1 MNKRITR
8 RDLINGMAFSL
19 AGAAMGAKMS
29 LAESISDI
37 TRSQI
42 NDDMASGQQN
52 FTDTYYPPLKTGIRG
67 NHDGSFEV
75 AHKLAWQGNRPEQFE
90 ELEEEYDLVVVG
102 AGISG
107 LAAAYYYQKNTD
119 GEQKILIVDNHDD
132 FGGHAKRNEFH
143 SQGKMLLGFGGSQN
157 LEFTDHY
164 SAVASELLEEL
175 GVDFKKMEQAMDPQ
189 YPMAKMNEPTGMF
202 IQTEYSAKTVNGR
215 WLQAGH
221 GVGDFKT
228 LIQQLDFS
236 EDEKYRL
243 ISLYAG
249 EKNYLEGLSITEKID
264 YLQSTAYNEF
274 LTEKVGLK
282 NIGLSLTD
290 SLIRANYSVG
300 GDCVSVAEAFA
311 LGAPGLNSVGWLGKL
326 TETLAFD
333 AEKPYD
339 AKYFPDGNATI
350 ARLLVRKL
358 IPNVAPPGKDMHDI
372 VTAKFDYQQLD
383 QPNNPVKLRLNSTA
397 VQVENL
403 PNDKVSVSYVDK
415 SASEQLG
422 GKQRNVRVKA
432 KRCILACYN
441 GIIPHL
447 CPEMPEQQKEN
458 LKYGVK
464 CPLVYVNVLLRDG
477 GVLNQAGAKMFT
489 CPNSYYDM
497 LTVAP
502 LTTLGNYS
510 NSVTDGEP
518 AVLHMSMTPP
528 PQRDP
533 NNPQQTARDLYRLGR
548 HKLYT
553 TPYSEYESNIKDQLN
568 AMFGQYGFDADRDIE
583 AITVN
588 RWSHGYA
595 YNYMDLFDP
604 EWPSG
609 EAPHE
614 LGRKPFGN
622 ITIANTDSEA
632 YAYVNGAIDAAWR
645 AVKEQLLR

>member
-1 MNKRITR
+1 MSKKITR
-8 RDLINGMAFSL
+8 RDLLNGMAFSL
-19 AGAAMGAKMS
+19 AGAAIGAKSS
-29 LAESISDI
+29 LAETISDI
-37 TRSQI
+37 TQHQI
-42 NDDMASGQQN
+42 NGDIPSAQQN
-52 FTDTYYPPLKTGIRG
+52 LPDGYYPPLKTGIRG
-67 NHDGSFEV
+67 NHNGSFEV
-75 AHKLAWQGNRPEQFE
+75 AHNLAWKGNRPKYYE
-90 ELEEEYDLVVVG
+90 ELEEEYDLIVVG
-102 AGISG
+102 GGISG
-107 LAAAYYYQKNTD
+107 LAAAYYYQKHAG
-119 GEQKILIVDNHDD
+119 GEQRILILDNHDD

-157 LEFTDHY
+157 LEFTDNY

-175 GVDFKKMEQAMDPQ
+175 GVDFNKLEEAIDPG
-189 YPMAKMNEPTGMF
+189 YPLSKMNTSTGMF
-202 IQTEYSAKTVNGR
+202 IKTENSAKTVNGR
-215 WLQAGH
+215 WLQATH
-221 GVGDFKT
+221 GIDDCKALVE
-228 LIQQLDFS
+228 QLDFS
-236 EDEKYRL
+236 KDEKARL
-243 ISLYAG
+243 ICFYTG
-249 EKNYLEGLSITEKID
+249 EKDYLKGLSIPEKID

-282 NIGLSLTD
+282 NIGLSLAD

-300 GDCVSVAEAFA
+300 GDCISVAEAFA
-311 LGAPGLNSVGWLGKL
+311 LGAPGLKSVGWLGKL

-333 AEKPYD
+333 AENPYN
-339 AKYFPDGNATI
+339 AKFFPDGNASI

-358 IPNVAPPGKDMHDI
+358 IPNVAPPGKGMFDI

-383 QPNNPVKLRLNSTA
+383 QPNNSVKLRLNSTA

-403 PNDKVSVSYVDK
+403 PNDKVAVSYVDK
-415 SASEQLG
+415 STSEQLG

-432 KRCILACYN
+432 NRCILACYN

-477 GVLNQAGAKMFT
+477 GVINKAGTKMFA
-489 CPNSYYDM
+489 CPNSYYDFI
-497 LTVAP
+497 TVAP

-510 NSVTDGEP
+510 SSVTDGDP
-518 AVLHMSMTPP
+518 TVLFMSMTPP

-548 HKLYT
+548 YKLYT
-553 TPYSEYESNIKDQLN
+553 TPFSEYEINIKDQLN
-568 AMFGQYGFDADRDIE
+568 SMFGQYGFDADRDIE

-604 EWPSG
+604 EWPPG